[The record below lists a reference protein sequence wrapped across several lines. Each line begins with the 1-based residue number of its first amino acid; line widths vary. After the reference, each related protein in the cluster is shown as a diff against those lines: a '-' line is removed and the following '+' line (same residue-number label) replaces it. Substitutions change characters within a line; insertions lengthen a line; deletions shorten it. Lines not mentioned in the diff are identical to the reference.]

1 MADAGTAAPPHVVLL
16 GDSTLDNVVWV
27 DRAADAVPPTLQR
40 LLNQHVPGATVTNL
54 AADGFTSTDVL
65 RGAPTAISYRARE
78 VAGDPFPTASPTAAF
93 YPLTELKAMAS
104 NPTHIVL
111 SVGGNDIREILG
123 AMHELPVRIAAF
135 HENFPQIATQCSAT
149 GAQVIIMMQ
158 YRPDLSTDEDH
169 YGVYRAIDAGVPGP
183 SDPVGK
189 INHVMELVYPPVLE
203 LACANGWDVLDLPNS
218 FDIQDSDLYRCQI
231 EPSARGGALIAELIA
246 HAVLN
251 RRRVSAAPSSDPSR
265 QSLDAEYMCQPVL
278 IAKPVGA
285 QEVVET
291 PLVPA
296 GAVGVGDGVVTP
308 HTWRVCPQLWEETGP
323 PDSHQAASRPT
334 GGYPPASPS
343 ATPTVA
349 ISSDESSDDEHPT
362 ISAHCLVCEAKGRGG
377 DVRTEY
383 RCLPCRCEVLCS
395 ACSARMATGG
405 KCRGCGNMFAQLE
418 RV

>member
-1 MADAGTAAPPHVVLL
+1 MDAAPPRVVLL

-27 DRAADAVPPTLQR
+27 DRPADAVPPTLRR
-40 LLNQHVPGATVTNL
+40 LLDQHVPGATVTNL

-65 RGAPTAISYRARE
+65 RGAPAAISHRARE
-78 VAGDPFPTASPTAAF
+78 VAGDPFSTASPTETF
-93 YPLTELKAMAS
+93 YPLTELKAMALK
-104 NPTHIVL
+104 PTHIVL
-111 SVGGNDIREILG
+111 SVGGNDVREILG
-123 AMHELPVRIAAF
+123 AMHELPARIAAF

-149 GAQVIIMMQ
+149 GAQLIIMMQ
-158 YRPDLSTDEDH
+158 YRPDISTDEDH

-189 INHVMELVYPPVLE
+189 INRIMAELVYPPVLE

-251 RRRVSAAPSSDPSR
+251 RQQVCCASSSDTFSE
-265 QSLDAEYMCQPVL
+265 SLDAATQPVL
-278 IAKPVGA
+278 VAKPVGS
-285 QEVVET
+285 QKVVET

-296 GAVGVGDGVVTP
+296 GVDGGVTP
-308 HTWRVCPQLWEETGP
+308 HTWRICTQLSGEIEP
-323 PDSHQAASRPT
+323 PDSHQAASLPS
-334 GGYPPASPS
+334 GECAPADNAS
-343 ATPTVA
+343 AADA

-362 ISAHCLVCEAKGRGG
+362 VSAHCLVCAAKGRGG

-383 RCLPCRCEVLCS
+383 RCLPCRCEVLCR
-395 ACSARMATGG
+395 ACSAKMATGG
-405 KCRGCGNMFAQLE
+405 RCRGCSNMFAQLE